1 MSHCQHPWLRQLRL
15 VVDSIAVT
23 GMGSRVL
30 WRKTMPPTDD
40 ELLSPRDQISRVN
53 DSTTS
58 LNSPLTLGQRLS
70 LVLVARV

>member
-1 MSHCQHPWLRQLRL
+1 MSHFQNPWLRQLRL
-15 VVDSIAVT
+15 VVDSIAVS

-30 WRKTMPPTDD
+30 WGETMPPTDD

>member
-30 WRKTMPPTDD
+30 WGKTMPPTDD

-58 LNSPLTLGQRLS
+58 LNSPLTLSQRSS
-70 LVLVARV
+70 LTLVARV

>member
-1 MSHCQHPWLRQLRL
+1 M
-15 VVDSIAVT
+15 VDSIAAA
-23 GMGSRVL
+23 GMESRVL
-30 WRKTMPPTDD
+30 WGKTMAPTDD